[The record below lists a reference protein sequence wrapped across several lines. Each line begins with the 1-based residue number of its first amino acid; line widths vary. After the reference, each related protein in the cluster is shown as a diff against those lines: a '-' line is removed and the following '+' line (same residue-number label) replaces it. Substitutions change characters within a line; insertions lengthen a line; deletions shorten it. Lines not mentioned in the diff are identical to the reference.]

1 MSSGRSSAAGPTHA
15 FPLVAS
21 PPSYQT
27 PPPTESMQY
36 DVQRVTPLLHE
47 ATVRL
52 PSTSPAR
59 WRWHRQFRSLSPQ
72 RRAQRAYAHQHN
84 RLWARNSP
92 TSEALRLPRAPR
104 KLRPHSIAPTAS
116 GEHGNTRAHLHIAP
130 LTSRYS
136 VWVGR
141 RCAILAPHGT
151 NETCQRL

>member
-1 MSSGRSSAAGPTHA
+1 MAHPRFSSNRLT
-15 FPLVAS
+15 PL
-21 PPSYQT
+21 PYQT
-27 PPPTESMQY
+27 PPPPSTDSMQN
-36 DVQRVTPLLHE
+36 DMQRAARLIHK
-47 ATVRL
+47 ATAWL

-59 WRWHRQFRSLSPQ
+59 WRRHRQFHSLSPQ
-72 RRAQRAYAHQHN
+72 RRARRACAHQHN

-92 TSEALRLPRAPR
+92 TSEALRLPPAPR
-104 KLRPHSIAPTAS
+104 KPRPQSIAPTALS
-116 GEHGNTRAHLHIAP
+116 EHGNTRAHLHIAP